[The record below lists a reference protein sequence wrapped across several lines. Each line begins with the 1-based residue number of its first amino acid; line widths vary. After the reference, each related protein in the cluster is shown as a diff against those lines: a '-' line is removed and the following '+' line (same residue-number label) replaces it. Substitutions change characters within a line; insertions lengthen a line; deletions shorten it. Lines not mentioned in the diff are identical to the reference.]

1 VIGRP
6 LHERSPSRL
15 PRPPM
20 GLSPVPPNSP
30 HPRKRTGGA
39 SNLIGDGVC
48 LLLSLSKH
56 SIDGGATGGDDA
68 GARITADPTTTPV
81 AISLAPT
88 TPARPPGLV
97 RSPSMRPPE
106 PAALCA
112 VLIAP
117 AAVRGLDCPM
127 WP

>member
-1 VIGRP
+1 
-6 LHERSPSRL
+6 
-15 PRPPM
+15 M
-20 GLSPVPPNSP
+20 GSSLCPAPTSP

-56 SIDGGATGGDDA
+56 SIDGGATGGDA

-88 TPARPPGLV
+88 TPVGH
-97 RSPSMRPPE
+97 RSPGPF
-106 PAALCA
+106 
-112 VLIAP
+112 P
-117 AAVRGLDCPM
+117 AAVLG
-127 WP
+127 

>member
-81 AISLAPT
+81 AISLD
-88 TPARPPGLV
+88 RPPRPAGARAEPVGAATGAWGPLP
-97 RSPSMRPPE
+97 RS
-106 PAALCA
+106 L
-112 VLIAP
+112 
-117 AAVRGLDCPM
+117 
-127 WP
+127 WPLWP